1 VFAGTDSMDSL
12 PLRLARLGDTWVPVD
27 PAAFSR
33 RLGAAGFGGVVVERG
48 LAEFRFRAFR

>member
-1 VFAGTDSMDSL
+1 MDSL
-12 PLRLARLGDTWVPVD
+12 PLRLAHLGDTWVPVD

-33 RLGAAGFGGVVVERG
+33 RLGAAGFGGGVVERG